1 MDSHSFYGRTRISH
15 HRYFAD
21 AVTEIKERGRNATIA
36 ITGPPHGGEDSDMEL
51 EDDEDL
57 TENVELPNEI
67 AGEVD
72 VFYEESSSESEGEET
87 APSRNKKQK
96 VTLPKWKKSHIES
109 SGTLNGDSMQP
120 PSKILLKNFPYLASF
135 DEFSLYNEIFGE
147 MIDHLVTESTKF
159 ANREKMILLFLSLK
173 KIFGTSLV

>member
-1 MDSHSFYGRTRISH
+1 
-15 HRYFAD
+15 
-21 AVTEIKERGRNATIA
+21 
-36 ITGPPHGGEDSDMEL
+36 MEL

-109 SGTLNGDSMQP
+109 SG
-120 PSKILLKNFPYLASF
+120 AS
-135 DEFSLYNEIFGE
+135 N
-147 MIDHLVTESTKF
+147 
-159 ANREKMILLFLSLK
+159 
-173 KIFGTSLV
+173 